1 MLGRGRN
8 ISLFL
13 QAHRGN
19 LQVLQIPQ
27 GTEVKCASIG
37 SEPSQISVVPIHC
50 ADVAFMGLYVM
61 VRVS

>member
-1 MLGRGRN
+1 M
-8 ISLFL
+8 
-13 QAHRGN
+13 
-19 LQVLQIPQ
+19 LQIPQ